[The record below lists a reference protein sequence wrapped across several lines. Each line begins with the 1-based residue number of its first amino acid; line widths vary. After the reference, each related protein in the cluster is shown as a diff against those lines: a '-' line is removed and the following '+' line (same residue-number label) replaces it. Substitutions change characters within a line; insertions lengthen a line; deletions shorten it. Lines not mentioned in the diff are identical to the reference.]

1 MGKELNKIRKSGTVL
16 FIQGKERIVDFNF
29 SVWMQIEEEC
39 GDLGSFEKNIEKEMT
54 AKPFKTL
61 AHFFY
66 LACPDKSAF
75 TDEEGTF
82 FEEVTEKN
90 VLSNYGLGD
99 IEALTEIFYQEI
111 GNSLPEDDGKKAG
124 KEAKK

>member
-1 MGKELNKIRKSGTVL
+1 MGKELNKVRKSGTVL
-16 FIQGKERIVDFNF
+16 FIQGKERTVDFNF
-29 SVWMQIEEEC
+29 SVWMQIEEES
-39 GDLGSFEKNIEKEMT
+39 GNLSAFEKNVEKEMT
-54 AKPFKTL
+54 EKPFKTL

-66 LACPDKSAF
+66 LACSDKSSF

-99 IEALTEIFYQEI
+99 VEALTEIFYKEI
-111 GNSLPEDDGKKAG
+111 ENSLPEDDGKKAG